1 MLNLISKTIDYI
13 RSLFTKQP
21 LGSVLPVL
29 LIGVLLLTTNID
41 RSPSQQNLGKVV
53 DRDIHQDSEK
63 RPKTTGEWKQQS
75 REVQGKPGELLK
87 RVGGQS
93 AEAVKDFGS
102 VFPDTVERSAADLK
116 SNRKASK

>member
-13 RSLFTKQP
+13 RSLFTKQT

-41 RSPSQQNLGKVV
+41 RSPSEQNLGKVV